1 MQLVAVVKLVHIPR
15 EQWPRLG
22 DQITQDIL
30 DSIQTFDLLNQELS
44 MGFFVRGVAGPQGP
58 PGAKGPL
65 GSSGITGSAGM
76 PGWPGPPGQHGQ
88 VGLPGPPGPPGPQ
101 GPPGAKGGMGFG
113 GLPGQVGMPGVPGHP
128 MWKITTDIYTP
139 LYTVQT
145 NVTVMCVGDRAILQC
160 SPGKRVKVTQARWGE
175 GNSVTC
181 TSSAPADS
189 STSTPNTNVPDPRH
203 VTDQV
208 RKRCAKQQHCDVQA
222 SAPFLQNVPSSS
234 KYLKVWH
241 ECIPD
246 VSGVIFP
253 TRTARRER
261 IDPNIQKRDFFLR
274 SGEKKGT
281 GSEPVKWY
289 AEGLVTSASRNL
301 SGGSVKENAHKGK
314 SNEQISSRRNESAA
328 EKEKRSEGGY
338 ESAQLAQVLDELMR
352 PPSVYT

>member
-1 MQLVAVVKLVHIPR
+1 
-15 EQWPRLG
+15 
-22 DQITQDIL
+22 
-30 DSIQTFDLLNQELS
+30 
-44 MGFFVRGVAGPQGP
+44 
-58 PGAKGPL
+58 
-65 GSSGITGSAGM
+65 
-76 PGWPGPPGQHGQ
+76 
-88 VGLPGPPGPPGPQ
+88 
-101 GPPGAKGGMGFG
+101 
-113 GLPGQVGMPGVPGHP
+113 
-128 MWKITTDIYTP
+128 
-139 LYTVQT
+139 
-145 NVTVMCVGDRAILQC
+145 MCVGDRALLQC

-189 STSTPNTNVPDPRH
+189 STSTPNTNVPDPSY
-203 VTDQV
+203 VTDQI

-222 SAPFLQNVPSSS
+222 SAPFLQSVPSSS

-246 VSGVIFP
+246 VSGVILP

-301 SGGSVKENAHKGK
+301 SGGSVKENAHRGK

-328 EKEKRSEGGY
+328 EKEKRSEGSY
-338 ESAQLAQVLDELMR
+338 KSAQLAQVLDELMR